1 MNWGNRILFLY
12 LGFVALIITLVV
24 VSFSQK
30 VDLVA
35 QDYYAR
41 ELNFESEIVKM
52 KNEGA
57 LVEKPKVF
65 LRNDQLLISFPAAFK
80 DKKITGSV
88 LVYKPSDANADY
100 TQAIDAI
107 KGEVNIATQNFS
119 AGMRKVKI
127 DWKVDSLYYLT
138 ESVVVIP

>member
-35 QDYYAR
+35 PDYYAR

-52 KNEGA
+52 KNEAA
-57 LVEKPKVF
+57 LVEKPKVS
-65 LRNDQLLISFPAAFK
+65 LSNDQLL
-80 DKKITGSV
+80 
-88 LVYKPSDANADY
+88 LV
-100 TQAIDAI
+100 
-107 KGEVNIATQNFS
+107 V
-119 AGMRKVKI
+119 
-127 DWKVDSLYYLT
+127 
-138 ESVVVIP
+138 

>member
-1 MNWGNRILFLY
+1 M
-12 LGFVALIITLVV
+12 
-24 VSFSQK
+24 
-30 VDLVA
+30 
-35 QDYYAR
+35 
-41 ELNFESEIVKM
+41 
-52 KNEGA
+52 
-57 LVEKPKVF
+57 
-65 LRNDQLLISFPAAFK
+65 
-80 DKKITGSV
+80 
-88 LVYKPSDANADY
+88 YKPSDANADY

>member
-35 QDYYAR
+35 PDYYAR

-52 KNEGA
+52 KNEAA
-57 LVEKPKVF
+57 LVEKPKVS
-65 LRNDQLLISFPAAFK
+65 LSNDQLLISFPAAFK

-107 KGEVNIATQNFS
+107 KA
-119 AGMRKVKI
+119 K
-127 DWKVDSLYYLT
+127 
-138 ESVVVIP
+138 

>member
-35 QDYYAR
+35 PDYYAR

>member
-1 MNWGNRILFLY
+1 MNWGNRILILY

-24 VSFSQK
+24 ISINQK

-35 QDYYAR
+35 PDYYAR

-52 KNEGA
+52 KNESA
-57 LVEKPKVF
+57 LVEKPKVS
-65 LRNDQLLISFPAAFK
+65 LSNDQLLISFPAAFK

-107 KGEVNIATQNFS
+107 NGEVNIATQNFS

>member
-1 MNWGNRILFLY
+1 MNWGNRILLLY
-12 LGFVALIITLVV
+12 LAFVALIITLVV
-24 VSFSQK
+24 ISISQK

-35 QDYYAR
+35 PDYYAK
-41 ELNFESEIVKM
+41 ELKFESEIVKM
-52 KNEGA
+52 KNEAA
-57 LVEKPKVF
+57 LVEKPKVS
-65 LRNDQLLISFPAAFK
+65 LSNDQLLISFPSAFK

-88 LVYKPSDANADY
+88 LVYKPSDANADF
-100 TQAIDAI
+100 TQAI
-107 KGEVNIATQNFS
+107 ETNQNNVVIATQGFS

>member
-1 MNWGNRILFLY
+1 MNWGNRILLLY
-12 LGFVALIITLVV
+12 LAFVALIITLVV
-24 VSFSQK
+24 ISISQK

-35 QDYYAR
+35 PDYYAK
-41 ELNFESEIVKM
+41 ELKVESEIVKM
-52 KNEGA
+52 KNEAA
-57 LVEKPKVF
+57 LVEKPKVS
-65 LRNDQLLISFPAAFK
+65 LSNDQLLISFPAAFN

>member
-12 LGFVALIITLVV
+12 LAFVALIITLVV
-24 VSFSQK
+24 ISISQK

-35 QDYYAR
+35 PDYYAK
-41 ELNFESEIVKM
+41 ELKFESEIVKM
-52 KNEGA
+52 KNEAA
-57 LVEKPKVF
+57 LGEKPKVA
-65 LRNDQLLISFPAAFK
+65 LINNQLSISFPTAFSGK
-80 DKKITGSV
+80 NITGSV
-88 LVYKPSDANADY
+88 LVYKPSDANADF
-100 TQAIDAI
+100 TQAI
-107 KGEVNIATQNFS
+107 ETNQNNVVIATQGFS

>member
-1 MNWGNRILFLY
+1 MNWGNRILLLY
-12 LGFVALIITLVV
+12 LAFVALIITLVV
-24 VSFSQK
+24 ISISQK

-35 QDYYAR
+35 PDYYAK
-41 ELNFESEIVKM
+41 ELKFESEIVKM
-52 KNEGA
+52 KNEAA
-57 LVEKPKVF
+57 LVEKPKVS
-65 LRNDQLLISFPAAFK
+65 LSNDQLLISFPSAFK

-88 LVYKPSDANADY
+88 LVYKPSDANADF